1 MYFSAGCLVVG
12 SRHRDDA
19 GKMNKGT
26 QDYYPDNGHYTR
38 KNRKK
43 LSMYISNTIVS
54 AL

>member
-26 QDYYPDNGHYTR
+26 QDYYPDNGAPHT
-38 KNRKK
+38 KK
-43 LSMYISNTIVS
+43 S
-54 AL
+54 